1 MSEQLLLKELC
12 EVVADKLG
20 VPLQDVQ
27 ETSAFSADLG
37 ADSLDM
43 AALMMELED
52 RYSISISEQEVGDLV
67 TLGDAARFLYN
78 RLLVARSCTES

>member
-1 MSEQLLLKELC
+1 
-12 EVVADKLG
+12 
-20 VPLQDVQ
+20 
-27 ETSAFSADLG
+27 
-37 ADSLDM
+37 M